1 MSVPSPR
8 TLFRTLAA
16 AEMVTWALLLLS
28 LALKYGG
35 VTEALTPLAGGL
47 HGFTF
52 LSYAVVT
59 VAVWVDGRWPVAR
72 GLLGLASA
80 VIPFMTVPFERSA
93 ERRGELHGRWLVRDR
108 PAGERRP
115 HERLLA
121 IVLAHPV
128 VSVVAALVSVTA
140 VFWVLLQAGPP
151 TEWGR

>member
-1 MSVPSPR
+1 MTAPAPR
-8 TLFRTLAA
+8 TLFRALAA

-35 VTEALTPLAGGL
+35 VTAALTPLAGGL

-52 LSYAVVT
+52 LSYALVT
-59 VAVWVDGRWPVAR
+59 VAVWVDGRWPAAR
-72 GLLGLASA
+72 GLMGLGSA

-93 ERRGELHGRWLVRDR
+93 ERRGELHERWLVADR

-115 HERLLA
+115 LERLLA
-121 IVLAHPV
+121 LVLAHPV
-128 VSVVAALVSVTA
+128 ASVLAALVGVTV
-140 VFWVLLQAGPP
+140 VFWLLLQVGPP